1 MRNSRI
7 IFTLIKLW
15 LSIFNSSSS
24 IFYSGILKSLTV
36 LAKYG
41 LVNRKSVTDNYVIF
55 YNLGPPKNWMGKFL
69 RPCITSIASQLQ
81 SYAVIN

>member
-1 MRNSRI
+1 M
-7 IFTLIKLW
+7 
-15 LSIFNSSSS
+15 
-24 IFYSGILKSLTV
+24 
-36 LAKYG
+36 AKYG

-81 SYAVIN
+81 SYAVINWNFRRTIVCANFGATERN